1 MKNKNKGLVVQRKKL
16 KKIISNCCFYV
27 PRYGTFHRINATEDD
42 YFLCTNEDTLASVK
56 VWFDDIELG
65 YDKFYKMTEADLK
78 IERI

>member
-1 MKNKNKGLVVQRKKL
+1 MKNKNKGLVIPRKKL

-42 YFLCTNEDTLASVK
+42 YFLCTNEDTLASVT
-56 VWFDDIELG
+56 VWFHNIELG

-78 IERI
+78 IKGI